1 MKVRVASPVSRPVR
15 MSDFR
20 RLLSVRSLSA
30 RRDALV
36 RTTRADVSRQAGQR
50 SFICADGKD
59 MNAAFHDFPQS
70 YVSVYSR
77 AES

>member
-36 RTTRADVSRQAGQR
+36 RTTRAEVFRLMGKMGAALSVEDGQSDVR
-50 SFICADGKD
+50 
-59 MNAAFHDFPQS
+59 
-70 YVSVYSR
+70 V
-77 AES
+77 

>member
-20 RLLSVRSLSA
+20 RPLSVRSLSA

-36 RTTRADVSRQAGQR
+36 RTTRTEVFRLMGKMGAALSVEDGQSDVR
-50 SFICADGKD
+50 
-59 MNAAFHDFPQS
+59 
-70 YVSVYSR
+70 V
-77 AES
+77 

>member
-20 RLLSVRSLSA
+20 RPLSVRSPSA

-36 RTTRADVSRQAGQR
+36 RTTRSEVFRLIGKMGAALSVEDGQSDVR
-50 SFICADGKD
+50 
-59 MNAAFHDFPQS
+59 
-70 YVSVYSR
+70 V
-77 AES
+77 